1 MKKIK
6 RYIIRLTLSA
16 LLVLGLREIFKQTRN
31 KEEDN
36 DDLFV

>member
-1 MKKIK
+1 M
-6 RYIIRLTLSA
+6 IRLTLST

>member
-6 RYIIRLTLSA
+6 RYMIRLTLST

>member
-1 MKKIK
+1 M
-6 RYIIRLTLSA
+6 IRLTLSA
-16 LLVLGLREIFKQTRN
+16 LLVLGLGEIFKQTRN